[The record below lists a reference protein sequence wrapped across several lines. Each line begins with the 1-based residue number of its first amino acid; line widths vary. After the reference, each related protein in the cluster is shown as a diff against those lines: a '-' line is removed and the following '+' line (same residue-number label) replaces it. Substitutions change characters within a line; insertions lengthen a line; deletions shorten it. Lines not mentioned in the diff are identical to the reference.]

1 MIEES
6 LLKSNFIGRD
16 GFRWWIGQIPPMEAM
31 SEQFGGGGWGNRF
44 KVRILGYHPLDEAEL
59 SNQDLPWALVMLGVS
74 DGTGSGNFT
83 TSSKIRPGDIVFGF
97 FLDGDNA
104 QQPVIMGL
112 LGNTDAYNKNENYK
126 FPFAPFT
133 GYTTNIPKPDRDSS
147 TANQANEAKSTA
159 QQGPVQLPKQ
169 KAQNIGR
176 AAAGGSSAGMKV
188 SPANTCENTTLTTIQ
203 NELENLI
210 KKIQEKQAKISELQ
224 KDIDEVAEVIKS
236 SMSWLVGEIFKEIN
250 EFLVGDYTKN
260 PPKPG
265 IIPNA
270 LNALYTSVYTATLP
284 AGGPALANIA
294 ATQAL
299 EKLVVPVSAL
309 EAALICVQ
317 NAILEGLVTL
327 IKELL
332 FSMLENIEKFATCIV
347 DQFVGSLLN
356 GVIDQIAS
364 GLKGALGGLSG
375 LLGGAIDIIS
385 IAQNAISFFNS
396 LEGLLDCNQVNTKC
410 DGTKEWIVGQGP
422 KDIMD
427 IDQSFDNIF
436 NTVNNAAALVN
447 QAIDAGRGITDS
459 VGDTIDGVTNTVEG
473 LQSIVPIFNGST
485 LQEGLTSAF
494 GNCLTTYPS
503 SCGSARIKIF
513 GGGGTGGSA
522 VPVFGPIVERVIN
535 DTSIGRNVNKTANII
550 GAVIENAGSGYRFPP
565 FVEIV
570 DECGIGYGAKARCT
584 INDNGEIE
592 SIYIISSGENYP
604 IEDQD
609 IYGITDINV
618 ISTGIGYEQGDIA
631 VDNFG
636 NEYSLTIDD
645 GRIISATPINIREV
659 TDVATIRVNSETGLG
674 AVLKPILGPIPPQKE
689 VIQVIDCIS

>member
-1 MIEES
+1 M
-6 LLKSNFIGRD
+6 SNIGFVGKE
-16 GFRWWIGQIPPMEAM
+16 GFNWWLGQIP
-31 SEQFGGGGWGNRF
+31 SEPFHWQGNDGWGNRY
-44 KVRILGYHPLDEAEL
+44 KVRILGYHPAEESEL
-59 SNQDLPWALVMLGVS
+59 SNDDLPWAIAMLGS
-74 DGTGSGNFT
+74 TDGTGAANYAKSV
-83 TSSKIRPGDIVFGF
+83 KIRPGDIVIGF
-97 FLDGDNA
+97 FLDGNSA
-104 QQPVIMGL
+104 QQPVIIGL
-112 LGNTDAYNKNENYK
+112 LGRTGEVLTSGN
-126 FPFAPFT
+126 PSGFT
-133 GYTTNIPKPDRDSS
+133 PGSGYTGSVPEPDPESS
-147 TANQANEAKSTA
+147 TANQANETKSTA
-159 QQGPVQLPKQ
+159 QQGPVQLPRQ
-169 KAQNIGR
+169 KAQGIGR

-236 SMSWLVGEIFKEIN
+236 AMSWLVGEIFKEIN

-447 QAIDAGRGITDS
+447 QAIDAGQGIADS

-494 GNCLTTYPS
+494 GSCLTTYPS

-535 DTSIGRNVNKTANII
+535 DTSIGKNVTKTSNII

-570 DECGIGYGAKARCT
+570 DECGIGYGAKARST

-604 IEDQD
+604 IGDQD
-609 IYGITDINV
+609 TYGITDINV
-618 ISTGIGYEQGDIA
+618 IATGIGYEQNDIA

-674 AVLKPILGPIPPQKE
+674 AVLKPILGLIPPQKE